1 MPSLCGIWE
10 KVLQRQYQWF
20 QRLFQQPKQRR
31 SRRFLMGML
40 LGLLVTVGL
49 LGAIAWP
56 GFSTQS
62 GAAAKSDTPIE
73 LNLLM
78 HVPEAGQWSGIV
90 EAFDQENPGIKLNVI
105 EGPSATN
112 LIEDLHTSAFILGD
126 SPYDLIYLDIAWVPK
141 FAAAGWL
148 MDLSKEMS
156 EEELAEFLPGD
167 VDGGRYKGGLYRM
180 PFRTDMGMLYYRKDL
195 LDELGI
201 APPETFAD
209 LVSAS
214 KRLQEADKTE
224 WGYLWQGKQYEGLAA
239 MVVEIFEGFGG
250 FWVDPTTNAVGL
262 DKPEAIA
269 AVEFLVDAID
279 EGISPPGTTTY
290 TETETLR
297 FFRNGSAAFLR
308 NWPYVWAEA
317 NKPDSP
323 IRGKVGIVPMVHA
336 PGKSSGACQGGWGL
350 GINRFSKHPDE
361 AIAAAKFF
369 AREDIQKQFVM
380 EHSYVASRKSLADDP
395 DVTAKY
401 PQYSQLVEIL
411 DSSPVLRPPI
421 AQYAQA
427 SDILQRYLT
436 AALTQSMTPEAAMMA
451 AARETRSLLGT
462 EES

>member
-1 MPSLCGIWE
+1 M
-10 KVLQRQYQWF
+10 
-20 QRLFQQPKQRR
+20 
-31 SRRFLMGML
+31 M
-40 LGLLVTVGL
+40 VTLGL
-49 LGAIAWP
+49 LGAIAVP
-56 GFSTQS
+56 GLTGQF
-62 GAAAKSDTPIE
+62 GGNIAANQPADPVE

-78 HVPEAGQWSGIV
+78 HVPEAQQWSGIV
-90 EAFDQENPGIKLNVI
+90 ESFEAENPNIKLNVI

-112 LIEDLHTSAFILGD
+112 LVEDLHTSAVILGD

-148 MDLSKEMS
+148 MDLSDS
-156 EEELAEFLPGD
+156 LTEEEINSFLPGD
-167 VDGGRYKGGLYRM
+167 VEGGRYQGKLYRM

-195 LDELGI
+195 LNELNI
-201 APPETFAD
+201 DPPQTFSE

-214 KRLQEADKTE
+214 KQLQEAGKTE

-239 MVVEIFEGFGG
+239 MVVEVFEGFGG
-250 FWVDPTTNAVGL
+250 FWVDPKTNAVGL

-269 AVEFLVDAID
+269 AVEFLVNAID

-317 NKPDSP
+317 NKHDSR
-323 IRGKVGIVPMVHA
+323 ISGKVGIVPMVHEA
-336 PGKSSGACQGGWGL
+336 GQSSGACQGGWGL
-350 GINRFSKHPDE
+350 GINRFSEHPEE
-361 AIAAAKFF
+361 ALAAAKFF

-380 EHSYVASRKSLADDP
+380 EHSYVASRKSLANDP
-395 DVTAKY
+395 NVVDKY
-401 PQYSQLVEIL
+401 PQYPQLVKIL
-411 DSSPVLRPPI
+411 ESSPVLRPPI

-436 AALTQSMTPEAAMMA
+436 AALTNSMTPEAAMAA

-462 EES
+462 EET

>member
-1 MPSLCGIWE
+1 MA
-10 KVLQRQYQWF
+10 V
-20 QRLFQQPKQRR
+20 
-31 SRRFLMGML
+31 ML
-40 LGLLVTVGL
+40 TLGL

-56 GFSTQS
+56 GFTGQFEENI
-62 GAAAKSDTPIE
+62 AANPSSETVE

-78 HVPEAGQWSGIV
+78 HVPEAEQWSGIV
-90 EAFDQENPGIKLNVI
+90 ESFERENPNIKLNVI

-148 MDLSKEMS
+148 MDLSKELT
-156 EEELAEFLPGD
+156 EEELDSFLPGD

-195 LDELGI
+195 LEELNI
-201 APPETFAD
+201 DPPATFAD
-209 LVSAS
+209 LMSAS
-214 KRLQEADKTE
+214 KQLQEAGKTE

-250 FWVDPTTNAVGL
+250 FWVDPTTNVVGL
-262 DKPEAIA
+262 DQPEAIA
-269 AVEFLVDAID
+269 AVDFLVSAID

-323 IRGKVGIVPMVHA
+323 IRGKVGIVPMVHE
-336 PGKSSGACQGGWGL
+336 PGQSSGACQGGWGL
-350 GINRFSKHPDE
+350 GINRFSDHPEE

-401 PQYSQLVEIL
+401 PQYSQLVDIL

-436 AALTQSMTPEAAMMA
+436 AALTKSMTPEAAMTA

-462 EES
+462 EET